1 MKFMLKSTLKN
12 KDIRHPINLNWQLYR
27 QQRIKCAKTAKKNM
41 KEYTSKITSNGII
54 TIKTFQKP

>member
-12 KDIRHPINLNWQLYR
+12 KDIRHPTNLNWQLYR
-27 QQRIKCAKTAKKNM
+27 QQRIKCAKTTKKNM